1 MKKRWIALFMTC
13 MMAVS
18 LLVGC
23 GRSKTEETKM
33 KVELDPDNPVTLKIW
48 HYYNGTQQA
57 TFDKL
62 LDKFNATVGKKQ
74 GIYVEG
80 YGHGSVAD
88 LEKAITSSVNEE
100 VGAEDMPDIFS
111 TYADTA
117 YSIEKKG
124 KLADLSQYFTKK
136 ELSKYV
142 DSYIKEGYLN
152 NDKGLYLLPVAK
164 STEILLLNKT
174 DWEPFAK
181 ACNVSVEDLKTTEG
195 ITKVAKKY
203 YEWTDAKTPNVPNDG
218 KAFYGRDSMSNYF
231 VIGMKQM
238 GKEIF
243 EVKDGNVTVNT
254 DKKLLKRLWENYYVP
269 YVSGY
274 FAAYGKFR
282 SDDVKTENILAYT
295 GSTSSAFYF
304 PQQVEGEDS
313 SHKIDYEVLEA
324 PIMEGGE
331 NYKVQQGA
339 GMAVTK
345 SDAGHEYAA
354 SVFLKWFSKKEQNLE
369 FVCQSS
375 YMPVLKEANNMKSID
390 KVIKEKK
397 LKMDNKTYDCM
408 KKIIDNFDSTKFYTS
423 KTFENGYSMR
433 KVLDYNLSD
442 QAAADKK
449 AIDKEIKAGASRE
462 TVLKKYTSKE
472 AFESWYK
479 QFCTALKKAHDTK

>member
-1 MKKRWIALFMTC
+1 MKKRMIAMIMAC
-13 MMAVS
+13 VMAVS
-18 LLVGC
+18 VFTAC
-23 GRSKTEETKM
+23 GSSKKEEAKTVK
-33 KVELDPDNPVTLKIW
+33 LDPDNPVTLKVW

-62 LDKFNATVGKKQ
+62 LEKFNSTVGKEK

-80 YGHGSVAD
+80 YGHGSVMD

-124 KLADLSQYFTKK
+124 KLADLSQYFTQK

-142 DSYIKEGYLN
+142 DSYIKEGYLK

-164 STEILLLNKT
+164 STEVLLLNKT

-181 ACNVSVEDLKTTEG
+181 ACKVSFDDLKTTEG
-195 ITKVAKKY
+195 ITAVAKKY

-243 EVKDGNVTVNT
+243 EVKDGKVTVNT

-269 YVSGY
+269 YISGY
-274 FAAYGKFR
+274 FASYGRFR
-282 SDDVKTENILAYT
+282 SDDVKTGNIIAYT

-304 PQQVEGEDS
+304 PQQVEGEDD

-324 PIMEGGE
+324 PVMKGGE

-345 SDAGHEYAA
+345 SDDKHEYAA

-390 KVIKEKK
+390 KVIKDKK
-397 LKMDNKTYDCM
+397 LKMDSKTYDCM
-408 KKIIDNFDSTKFYTS
+408 EKIIDNFDKTKFYTP

-442 QAAADKK
+442 QAKADK
-449 AIDKEIKAGASRE
+449 AVIEKEIKAGASRE
-462 TVLKKYTSKE
+462 TVLKKYTSQK
-472 AFESWYK
+472 AFENWYK
-479 QFCTALKKAHDTK
+479 QFCTALKKAQNTK

>member
-1 MKKRWIALFMTC
+1 MKKKMIAVFMAC
-13 MMAVS
+13 MMVASV
-18 LLVGC
+18 LAGC
-23 GRSKTEETKM
+23 KSSQKEEAKTVK
-33 KVELDPDNPVTLKIW
+33 LDPDNPVTLKVW

-62 LDKFNATVGKKQ
+62 IDKFNSTVGKDE

-80 YGHGSVAD
+80 YGHGSVSD
-88 LEKAITSSVNEE
+88 LEKAITNSVNEE

-117 YSIEKKG
+117 YTIEKKG
-124 KLADLSQYFTKK
+124 KLADLSPYFTKS

-164 STEILLLNKT
+164 STEVMLLNKT

-181 ACNVSVEDLKTTEG
+181 ATKTSIEELKTTEG

-203 YEWTDAKTPNVPNDG
+203 YDWTDAKTPNVPNDG

-243 EVKDGNVTVNT
+243 EVKDGKVTVNT

-274 FAAYGKFR
+274 FASYGKFR
-282 SDDVKTENILAYT
+282 SDDVKTGNIIAYT

-304 PQQVEGEDS
+304 PETVEEENG
-313 SHKIDYEVLEA
+313 SHAIKYEVLEA
-324 PIMEGGE
+324 PVMKDGK

-345 SDAGHEYAA
+345 SDDKHEYAA
-354 SVFLKWFSKKEQNLE
+354 TVFLKWFSKKEQNLQ
-369 FVCQSS
+369 FVCESS
-375 YMPVLKEANNMKSID
+375 YMPVLKEANNMKSVD
-390 KVIKEKK
+390 KVIKSKN
-397 LKMDNKTYDCM
+397 LKVDKKTYDCL
-408 KKIIDNFDSTKFYTS
+408 KNTLDNFDKTKFYTT

-442 QAAADKK
+442 QAATDK
-449 AIDKEIKAGASRE
+449 AVIDKEIKAGASRE
-462 TVLKKYTSKE
+462 KVLKKYTSDKN
-472 AFESWYK
+472 FEKWY
-479 QFCTALKKAHDTK
+479 QGFCTALKKAQNAK

>member
-1 MKKRWIALFMTC
+1 MKKRFMAVLMVC
-13 MMAVS
+13 VMAVS
-18 LLVGC
+18 SFTAC
-23 GRSKTEETKM
+23 KSSKTNEAKTVK
-33 KVELDPDNPVTLKIW
+33 LDPDNLVTIKIW

-62 LDKFNATVGKKQ
+62 LEKFNSTVGKEK

-88 LEKAITSSVNEE
+88 LSE
-100 VGAEDMPDIFS
+100 
-111 TYADTA
+111 
-117 YSIEKKG
+117 
-124 KLADLSQYFTKK
+124 YFTKK
-136 ELSKYV
+136 EISKYV

-152 NDKGLYLLPVAK
+152 NDKKLYLLPVAK
-164 STEILLLNKT
+164 SSEIMLLNKT

-181 ACNVSVEDLKTTEG
+181 ATHTSLSELKTTEG
-195 ITKVAKKY
+195 ITAVAKKY
-203 YEWTDAKTPNVPNDG
+203 YEWMDAQTPDTPNDG

-243 EVKDGNVTVNT
+243 EVKDGKVTVNT

-282 SDDVKTENILAYT
+282 SDDVKTGNILAYT

-304 PQQVEGEDS
+304 PQSVEGDTT
-313 SHKIDYEVLEA
+313 SHAIDYKVLEA
-324 PIMEGGE
+324 PVMKGGK

-345 SDAGHEYAA
+345 SDDEHEYAA
-354 SVFLKWFSKKEQNLE
+354 TVFLKWFSKKEQNLE

-375 YMPVLKEANNMKSID
+375 YMPVLKEANSMKSVD
-390 KVIKEKK
+390 KR
-397 LKMDNKTYDCM
+397 MDTACV
-408 KKIIDNFDSTKFYTS
+408 KF
-423 KTFENGYSMR
+423 
-433 KVLDYNLSD
+433 
-442 QAAADKK
+442 
-449 AIDKEIKAGASRE
+449 
-462 TVLKKYTSKE
+462 
-472 AFESWYK
+472 
-479 QFCTALKKAHDTK
+479 

>member
-1 MKKRWIALFMTC
+1 MKKRFIAAFMAC
-13 MMAVS
+13 MMAAS
-18 LLVGC
+18 LFTAC
-23 GRSKTEETKM
+23 KSSKTEEAKTVK
-33 KVELDPDNPVTLKIW
+33 LDPDNLVTLKIW

-57 TFDKL
+57 TFDQL
-62 LDKFNATVGKKQ
+62 LEKFNSTAGKEK

-80 YGHGSVAD
+80 YGHGSVGD

-117 YSIEKKG
+117 YAIQKEG
-124 KLADLSQYFTKK
+124 KLADLSEYFTKK
-136 ELSKYV
+136 ELSKYI

-152 NDKGLYLLPVAK
+152 NDKKLYLLPVAK
-164 STEILLLNKT
+164 SSEVMLLNKT

-181 ACNVSVEDLKTTEG
+181 ATGTSVDELKTMEG

-203 YEWTDAKTPNVPNDG
+203 YDWTDAKTPNTPNDG
-218 KAFYGRDSMSNYF
+218 KAFYGRDSMANYF

-243 EVKDGNVTVNT
+243 EVKDGKVTVNT

-282 SDDVKTENILAYT
+282 SDDVKTGNILAYT

-304 PQQVEGEDS
+304 PQRVEGDAS
-313 SHKIDYEVLEA
+313 SHAIDYQVLEA
-324 PIMEGGE
+324 PVMKGGK

-345 SDAGHEYAA
+345 SDEKHEYAA
-354 SVFLKWFSKKEQNLE
+354 TVFLKWFSKKEQNLE

-375 YMPVLKEANNMKSID
+375 YLPVLKEANSMKSVD
-390 KVIKEKK
+390 KVVKEKK
-397 LKMDNKTYDCM
+397 IKMDSKTYDCL
-408 KKIIDNFDSTKFYTS
+408 KSILDNFDKIDFYTS

-442 QAAADKK
+442 RAAADKA
-449 AIDKEIKAGASRE
+449 AIDKEIKAGASRDS
-462 TVLKKYTSKE
+462 VLKKYTSDKS
-472 AFESWYK
+472 FENWYK
-479 QFCTALKKAHDTK
+479 GFVSAMKQAQESK

>member
-1 MKKRWIALFMTC
+1 MKKRLIAAVMTC
-13 MMAVS
+13 MMISS
-18 LLVGC
+18 LFVACKG
-23 GRSKTEETKM
+23 STKEETKTV
-33 KVELDPDNPVTLKIW
+33 KLDPDNPVTLKIW

-62 LDKFNATVGKKQ
+62 LEKFNATVGKEK

-124 KLADLSQYFTKK
+124 KLADLSEYFSKK

-142 DSYIKEGYLN
+142 DSYIKEGYLKS
-152 NDKGLYLLPVAK
+152 DKGLYLLPVAK
-164 STEILLLNKT
+164 STEVLMLNKT
-174 DWEPFAK
+174 DWEPFSK
-181 ACNVSVEDLKTTEG
+181 ATKTSLDELKTTEG
-195 ITKVAKKY
+195 ITKVAKRY
-203 YEWTDAKTPNVPNDG
+203 YEWTDAKTPNIKNDG
-218 KAFYGRDSMSNYF
+218 RAFYGRDSMSNYF

-238 GKEIF
+238 GEEIF
-243 EVKDGNVTVNT
+243 DVKDGKVTVNT
-254 DKKLLKRLWENYYVP
+254 NKKALKRLWENYYVP

-274 FAAYGKFR
+274 FASYGRFR
-282 SDDVKTENILAYT
+282 SDDVKTGNILAYT

-304 PQQVEGEDS
+304 PDQVEGEED

-324 PIMEGGE
+324 PVMKGGK

-345 SDAGHEYAA
+345 SDDEHEYAA
-354 SVFLKWFSKKEQNLE
+354 TVFLKWFSKKEQNLE
-369 FVCQSS
+369 FVCESS
-375 YMPVLKEANNMKSID
+375 YMPVLKEANNMKSVD
-390 KVIKEKK
+390 QAVKEDK
-397 LKMDNKTYDCM
+397 LKIDDKTYDCL
-408 KKIIDNFDSTKFYTS
+408 KNTLNNFDKTKFYTN
-423 KTFENGYSMR
+423 KTFENGYGMR

-449 AIDKEIKAGASRE
+449 VIDQKIKDGEARE
-462 TVLKKYTSKE
+462 TVLKAYTSDQNFEKWYQGFTKALKE
-472 AFESWYK
+472 AQDQK
-479 QFCTALKKAHDTK
+479 

>member
-1 MKKRWIALFMTC
+1 MKKRLIAAVMAC
-13 MMAVS
+13 MMITS
-18 LLVGC
+18 LFVACKG
-23 GRSKTEETKM
+23 SKKEEAKTVK
-33 KVELDPDNPVTLKIW
+33 LDPDNPVTLKIW

-62 LDKFNATVGKKQ
+62 LEKFNTTVGKEK

-88 LEKAITSSVNEE
+88 LEKSITSSVNEE

-124 KLADLSQYFTKK
+124 KLADLSAYFTKK

-142 DSYIKEGYLN
+142 DSYIKEGYLK

-164 STEILLLNKT
+164 STEVLLLNKT

-181 ACNVSVEDLKTTEG
+181 ATKTSLEELKTTEG

-203 YEWTDAKTPNVPNDG
+203 YEWTDAKTPNIKNDG

-238 GKEIF
+238 GEEIF
-243 EVKDGNVTVNT
+243 SVKDGKVTVNT
-254 DKKLLKRLWENYYVP
+254 NKKALKRLWENYYVP

-274 FAAYGKFR
+274 FASYGRFR
-282 SDDVKTENILAYT
+282 SDDVKTGNILAYT

-304 PQQVEGEDS
+304 PDQVEGENS

-324 PIMEGGE
+324 PVMKGGK

-345 SDAGHEYAA
+345 SDDEHEYAA
-354 SVFLKWFSKKEQNLE
+354 TVFLKWFSKKEQNLE
-369 FVCQSS
+369 FVCESS
-375 YMPVLKEANNMKSID
+375 YMPVLKEANNMKSVD
-390 KVIKEKK
+390 QAVKEDK
-397 LKMDNKTYDCM
+397 LKIDDKTYDCL
-408 KKIIDNFDSTKFYTS
+408 KNTLNNFDQTKFYTN

-442 QAAADKK
+442 QAVADKA
-449 AIDKEIKAGASRE
+449 AIDKKIKAGGVRE
-462 TVLKKYTSKE
+462 TILKAYTSDQSFEKWYQGFTKALKE
-472 AFESWYK
+472 A
-479 QFCTALKKAHDTK
+479 QDQQ